1 MRPERGIS
9 PEQDSSQLRTNISR
23 DLKLRKFLKLK
34 VISRS
39 LKVSREDAPT
49 IPDDAPDDAPTRL
62 QRRPGQGLDDAPG
75 QGSNDVPDKAS
86 TTPHTSYTR
95 ISGAPERCE
104 TAVSRRPDALKTRFH
119 S

>member
-49 IPDDAPDDAPTRL
+49 IPDDAPDDAPDKAPTTSRTRPRRRPGTRL
-62 QRRPGQGLDDAPG
+62 QRRPGQGLDDAPHVLYAN
-75 QGSNDVPDKAS
+75 Q
-86 TTPHTSYTR
+86 
-95 ISGAPERCE
+95 
-104 TAVSRRPDALKTRFH
+104 RRPGTM
-119 S
+119 